1 MIYRFGVIIAFVSNT
16 YMQYGVEN
24 ITTSA
29 RYGIDDAKL
38 YLDTTSSQ
46 IDHVLNENYAE
57 LSKNLDTLLG
67 GKEL

>member
-1 MIYRFGVIIAFVSNT
+1 
-16 YMQYGVEN
+16 MQYGVEN

-29 RYGIDDAKL
+29 RYGIDDTKL

-67 GKEL
+67 GKEF